1 MASLKPCPHCV
12 PRRIDTVGQLSHILG
27 DCRRLQGHRPDGR
40 RARGSRD
47 NMGEPATT
55 ATGSLA
61 VPAHQAHQIRIPFS
75 PAVGRRR
82 NRRCVASARSPY
94 ALRPGFVVYRSQLSD
109 GTTLDAFCTV
119 SSLLPGTLPSG
130 RDVSGGL
137 AIHCLDVTQPV
148 ARQLAEE
155 EALFAEALGERRG
168 ND

>member
-1 MASLKPCPHCV
+1 MASPSPVRTAFRAALIRSVSFLLFWVIVAGFRGTDLMVGVLAALVTTWVSLRLLPPGRWQFRPIKLTKYALRFLQQSV
-12 PRRIDTVGQLSHILG
+12 AAGLDVAWRALDPRM
-27 DCRRLQGHRPDGR
+27 P
-40 RARGSRD
+40 
-47 NMGEPATT
+47 
-55 ATGSLA
+55 
-61 VPAHQAHQIRIPFS
+61 
-75 PAVGRRR
+75 
-82 NRRCVASARSPY
+82 
-94 ALRPGFVVYRSQLSD
+94 LRPGFVVYRTQLSD

-155 EALFAEALGERRG
+155 ETLFAEALGERRG